1 MHGFGFGGFGW
12 ISMILNWII
21 IIGFIVG
28 LVLLIVWLARKI
40 SPNGFMKG
48 EMSSSQRATT
58 SPREIL
64 QARYASGEITKEQYK
79 EILADLT

>member
-1 MHGFGFGGFGW
+1 MCKTRAAHSKGRNEMMHGFGFGGFGW

-48 EMSSSQRATT
+48 EMND
-58 SPREIL
+58 
-64 QARYASGEITKEQYK
+64 KE
-79 EILADLT
+79 L